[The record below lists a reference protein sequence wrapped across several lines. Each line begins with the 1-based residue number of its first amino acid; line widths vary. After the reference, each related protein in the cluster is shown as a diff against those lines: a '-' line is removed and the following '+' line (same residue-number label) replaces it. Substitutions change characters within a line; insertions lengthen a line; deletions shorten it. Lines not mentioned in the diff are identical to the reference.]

1 MRHGALHRRRL
12 QPAPSL
18 RAREGAT
25 LAWVDRFLYKRGL
38 RNIEECDHG
47 RSETKDISI
56 KTRDAALR

>member
-1 MRHGALHRRRL
+1 L